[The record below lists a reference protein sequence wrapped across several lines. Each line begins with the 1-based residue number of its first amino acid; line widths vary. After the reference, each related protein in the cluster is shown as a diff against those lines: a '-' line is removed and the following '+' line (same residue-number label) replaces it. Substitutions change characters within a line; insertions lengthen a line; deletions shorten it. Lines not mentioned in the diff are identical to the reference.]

1 MQYAQLHC
9 CQCQQHHRHQY
20 LAVSE
25 GHALD
30 NTFPS
35 YLQTQLANWR
45 PFDNQQ
51 HPPHPH
57 QSLPSQAYSVQ
68 VGHQQATMDA
78 KLAVSGHLAAPAF
91 NEQLPNQQSYPSP
104 YNNRRSYS
112 FQSASEHGHTQP
124 EFFNDNFHYH
134 RPQEAALYNP
144 QYHQHQLHHWSHNVP
159 TVPAMSHLAPH
170 GLPHRI
176 STESLR
182 KDVSLAPPLSPL
194 TRWVTN
200 VDTSQYEIIGS
211 EDLKRGSFA
220 AFDEDDDTGT
230 SPTTVDT
237 NSSGPFTPA
246 GSDFGSF
253 DAPQSRTWTEMGSS
267 FGSQASDMFSLSHGL
282 PYHPV
287 NHLGERKYSAT
298 DHMTGPTLS
307 ASGPVPLGQSSTQY
321 MSKPLGSY
329 PITDANIPRTIT
341 TATLR
346 DLHRIPVI
354 DDIEDPPNANVAN
367 VSAIADISAQEEEEY
382 TKAVEDRRRKDDY
395 LLSMRNRGYS
405 YREIKRRGK
414 FREAESTLRGRVRV
428 LTKDKS
434 ERVRRPEWTEGDVRL
449 LHRAIAHHQKRMELG
464 KQGRARD
471 GKLPWK
477 RISVW
482 IKEHGGSYLFAP
494 ATCAKKWEE
503 VEESDE
509 E

>member
-1 MQYAQLHC
+1 MQYAQPHC
-9 CQCQQHHRHQY
+9 CQCQQHHRPQHADV
-20 LAVSE
+20 AVNQS
-25 GHALD
+25 HVHN

-45 PFDNQQ
+45 PFDSQQ
-51 HPPHPH
+51 HPPPPP
-57 QSLPSQAYSVQ
+57 QQLPSQAYLIH

-78 KLAVSGHLAAPAF
+78 KPAISGHLATPAL
-91 NEQLPNQQSYPSP
+91 NEQHPYQSSYPAP
-104 YNNRRSYS
+104 YHNARSDS
-112 FQSASEHGHTQP
+112 FQSVSEHAHAQP

-144 QYHQHQLHHWSHNVP
+144 QYHQHHLQHWSHKVSTVP
-159 TVPAMSHLAPH
+159 TMPHMAPH
-170 GLPHRI
+170 GLPHRV

-182 KDVSLAPPLSPL
+182 KDASLAPPFSPL

-211 EDLKRGSFA
+211 EDLKHGSFA
-220 AFDEDDDTGT
+220 AFDEDDDIAT

-253 DAPQSRTWTEMGSS
+253 ETAQPRTWTELSTS
-267 FGSQASDMFSLSHGL
+267 FGSQASDMFSLLHGL
-282 PYHPV
+282 PFHPV
-287 NHLGERKYSAT
+287 NHLGARKNSAT
-298 DHMTGPTLS
+298 DYMTGAAPPGHPSTHYMNQ
-307 ASGPVPLGQSSTQY
+307 PVA
-321 MSKPLGSY
+321 SY
-329 PITDANIPRTIT
+329 PMIDTTIPRTIT

-346 DLHRIPVI
+346 DLHRIPMI
-354 DDIEDPPNANVAN
+354 DDIEEPSNGNATNTSTV
-367 VSAIADISAQEEEEY
+367 VDISAQEEEEY
-382 TKAVEDRRRKDDY
+382 NKALEDRRRKDDY
-395 LLSMRNRGYS
+395 LLAMRNKGYS

-434 ERVRRPEWTEGDVRL
+434 ERVRRPEWTEGDIRL
-449 LHRAIAHHQKRMELG
+449 LHRAIAHNQKRMELG
-464 KQGRARD
+464 KLGRTRD

-503 VEESDE
+503 VEVGDE